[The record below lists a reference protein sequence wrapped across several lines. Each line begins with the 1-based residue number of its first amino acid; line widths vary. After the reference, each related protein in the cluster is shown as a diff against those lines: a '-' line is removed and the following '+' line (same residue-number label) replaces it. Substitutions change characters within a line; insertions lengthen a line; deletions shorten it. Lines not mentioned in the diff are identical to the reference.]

1 MSNRGSACPPGWRL
15 PESQHAILRS
25 PRIRVGCPD
34 LLFSEEREMPHGIR
48 CLVWCW
54 AVVACAVFA
63 GCSDPDRAPTAGD
76 GAGGTGTTGTSKGT
90 GSAASADGKGVDS
103 GSKPNGDKA
112 GSAEESGADL
122 SAAEEK
128 FVVPSREDVEA
139 RANWF
144 DQPVANLLDRRKEQ
158 EKGTPPEASAALA
171 LRNNTRQT
179 NEQIVATLG
188 RVAQSDDDVDYNA
201 TLNKHIKA
209 DARSTNPLL
218 QSSVYE
224 VDVQGLIGLLPFTFD
239 RDLNRVGDADVIVS
253 WQTSS
258 DRMMDKVV
266 LRDDLVWSDGH
277 PVTAH
282 DLEFAFQ
289 TVMNPK
295 IKVPA
300 IKTSLGRLHAVKAYD
315 DWTVVFFHKEALATN
330 PWNISVPFF
339 PKHIYEKTLAEDP
352 TMEESEAHVEL
363 EKNPVVCG
371 PYRLVDRQLGS
382 QYLFERREDWFMHKG
397 KQVRNK
403 PYFKQVR
410 IRVISDLNTALL
422 AVKKGEIDEMELSAE
437 QWVTQTGDD
446 DFYDLNTKASGVEW
460 TTYLFTWNTKT
471 PYFSDVRVRKAMG
484 LAFNHKELHETL
496 NYGLFDAANGVFH
509 PASWMAPKPG
519 PAPYQQDLDMA
530 EKLLDEAGWVDS
542 DGDGIRDKKIDGKL
556 VKFEFNIICTAVAE
570 RIQLCTLLKNCL
582 EQIGVVCNVSPLDF
596 AVLQERT
603 IDHNF
608 HAAFG
613 GWGAGADPDLSFNVY
628 GTDEGRNYGSYSN
641 LEVDKLFMEARH
653 EFDRAKRAKL
663 YARVH
668 ELIYAD
674 QPATYLFYKNS
685 FYAFSKKLRG
695 YQFSPRG
702 PYHYGPGVLSLY
714 KVRN

>member
-266 LRDDLVWSDGH
+266 LRDDLVWSDG
-277 PVTAH
+277 
-282 DLEFAFQ
+282 
-289 TVMNPK
+289 
-295 IKVPA
+295 
-300 IKTSLGRLHAVKAYD
+300 
-315 DWTVVFFHKEALATN
+315 
-330 PWNISVPFF
+330 
-339 PKHIYEKTLAEDP
+339 
-352 TMEESEAHVEL
+352 
-363 EKNPVVCG
+363 
-371 PYRLVDRQLGS
+371 VDTT
-382 QYLFERREDWFMHKG
+382 
-397 KQVRNK
+397 
-403 PYFKQVR
+403 VR
-410 IRVISDLNTALL
+410 IGGAESTLGLGG
-422 AVKKGEIDEMELSAE
+422 AVS
-437 QWVTQTGDD
+437 VGD
-446 DFYDLNTKASGVEW
+446 A
-460 TTYLFTWNTKT
+460 
-471 PYFSDVRVRKAMG
+471 
-484 LAFNHKELHETL
+484 
-496 NYGLFDAANGVFH
+496 
-509 PASWMAPKPG
+509 
-519 PAPYQQDLDMA
+519 
-530 EKLLDEAGWVDS
+530 
-542 DGDGIRDKKIDGKL
+542 DGDGVTDILVQVEGVLASWRGLGGGVGVPMLGYMSRASRGRGFVGDLSGDGVPDGFWL
-556 VKFEFNIICTAVAE
+556 GDEGAIWY
-570 RIQLCTLLKNCL
+570 
-582 EQIGVVCNVSPLDF
+582 
-596 AVLQERT
+596 
-603 IDHNF
+603 
-608 HAAFG
+608 AAG
-613 GWGAGADPDLSFNVY
+613 LAAGAP
-628 GTDEGRNYGSYSN
+628 
-641 LEVDKLFMEARH
+641 
-653 EFDRAKRAKL
+653 
-663 YARVH
+663 
-668 ELIYAD
+668 
-674 QPATYLFYKNS
+674 
-685 FYAFSKKLRG
+685 
-695 YQFSPRG
+695 
-702 PYHYGPGVLSLY
+702 
-714 KVRN
+714 